1 VIFETHNQEETLMDK
16 PSQRNSQQQIEMRYE
31 QVRHSVHARDQ
42 IMSDVFG
49 PVEDWTLEIG
59 PYQLVLMPVT
69 GEWLYLHPLYGTWE
83 RTGYKAGEIHFYLQ
97 GNLLEGQA
105 VQEEQTAQPEQ
116 PAQAPP
122 PTPPAQPEE
131 SLESTLITALEDQ
144 QADVATMITEAPR
157 IWQLIRSDETQQ
169 DQPFT
174 LGQQTRLG
182 RVADNEIVLADPQAS
197 RHHATIEWTQDN
209 YWLSDLDSKNGTY
222 LNGER
227 LEQPIQIKPGDQ
239 IRIGST
245 LFTVWLSD

>member
-1 VIFETHNQEETLMDK
+1 MEK
-16 PSQRNSQQQIEMRYE
+16 PSQLNSQQQIEMRYE
-31 QVRHSVHARDQ
+31 QLRHRVNERDR

-49 PVEDWTLEIG
+49 PVEDWTLQIG

-83 RTGYKAGEIHFYLQ
+83 RTGYKAGEIEFYLQ
-97 GNLLEGQA
+97 GDLLEGQA
-105 VQEEQTAQPEQ
+105 VQEEQTVQPDE
-116 PAQAPP
+116 PAQAAAAIPFDH
-122 PTPPAQPEE
+122 PAE
-131 SLESTLITALEDQ
+131 SVESTIITPAEDQ
-144 QADVATMITEAPR
+144 QADIATMIADAPR
-157 IWQLIRSDETQQ
+157 IWQLIRSDESQQ
-169 DQPFT
+169 EQPYP

-197 RHHATIEWTQDN
+197 RHHALIEWTQDS

-227 LEQPIQIKPGDQ
+227 IEQPAQIKPGDQ
-239 IRIGST
+239 IRIGNT